1 MGRGQR
7 GLDDGG
13 GDGESKATRLQRL
26 RKVDKLVQQRRKAR
40 SVGESECKEITF
52 YIFLGEAKLS
62 QAKPR

>member
-40 SVGESECKEITF
+40 RIGKDAITS
-52 YIFLGEAKLS
+52 GKN
-62 QAKPR
+62 